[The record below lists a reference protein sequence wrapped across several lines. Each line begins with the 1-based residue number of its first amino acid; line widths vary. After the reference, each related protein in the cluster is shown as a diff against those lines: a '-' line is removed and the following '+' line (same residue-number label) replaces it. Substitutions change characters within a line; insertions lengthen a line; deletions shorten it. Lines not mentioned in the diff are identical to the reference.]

1 MVDQIVEL
9 EDNRSYVILDKVD
22 LEGRIFYYALRL
34 NEKEEP
40 TNNYLFFEELKE
52 NGETYLNK
60 VEDKDEKFILLNA
73 FSINYAD
80 MAYDL

>member
-52 NGETYLNK
+52 NGETFLNK

-73 FSINYAD
+73 FAINYAD